1 VRHCAGYVA
10 LFSMSHEHQGYE
22 YPDLDTTQKQ
32 IRLLRL
38 RHRAHHGH
46 LPQYELH
53 TFDLDKAPNYI
64 ALSYTWGPE
73 SPKYSIRVNRRK
85 LQIRANLYAF
95 LQGFVARGY
104 IWIDQI
110 CIDQSNPEEK
120 NHQVR
125 MMAQI
130 YKDCDSMIIWLGSKD
145 SRFRE
150 AADEFI
156 YKPRPHSLSI
166 LLHDDYFT
174 RLWVVQEVLLAREVR
189 IICRGMSGL
198 VELPWNEVH
207 AVATGSSAWLQQ
219 HGNKKAV
226 LALIANQGMNRYEG
240 LRTTVARY
248 SSYQCE
254 NPRDKVYGLLG
265 IVRSD
270 ERLEVDYSKLVQEVF
285 LDAARAVQVSK
296 LDKPDRVKCQGRL
309 EILAREMGL
318 ANGDKSM
325 TGLRGMLRDVFGSSK
340 TARSSLANLPK
351 LARPKTMGFDPQR
364 LGAGHKTDAS
374 KRLLARWWC
383 EYEGKRYYHACCS
396 CDASKMCRC
405 NPGKAIIRS
414 TLAFPWVA
422 AGVQLT
428 AKQKEALNG
437 GTKKSETTGTS
448 TAGNATHVGDEE
460 GTSQSE
466 EADVAEENKVD
477 ECDIEQL
484 TDRID

>member
-1 VRHCAGYVA
+1 
-10 LFSMSHEHQGYE
+10 MSHECHAYE
-22 YPDLDTTQKQ
+22 YPDLDTTQRQ

-38 RHRAHHGH
+38 RHRAHNGH
-46 LPQYELH
+46 LAQYELH

-73 SPKYSIRVNRRK
+73 SPAYPIRVNRRK
-85 LQIRANLYAF
+85 LQIRANLHAF
-95 LQGFVARGY
+95 LQGFTARAY

-130 YKDCDSMIIWLGSKD
+130 YKDCDSMIIWLGSTSHK
-145 SRFRE
+145 FKE
-150 AADEFI
+150 AADEFV

-174 RLWVVQEVLLAREVR
+174 RLWVVQEVLLARAVR
-189 IICRGMSGL
+189 IICRGTLGF
-198 VELPWNEVH
+198 VELPWNDVH
-207 AVATGSSAWLQQ
+207 AIATGGSAWLQQ

-240 LRTTVARY
+240 IRTVVARY

-270 ERLEVDYSKLVQEVF
+270 ERLEVDYNKLVQEVF

-296 LDKPDRVKCQGRL
+296 LGRPDRVKCQGRL
-309 EILAREMGL
+309 QSLAREMGL
-318 ANGDKSM
+318 ANGDKGM

-351 LARPKTMGFDPQR
+351 LARPKSMGFDPQR
-364 LGAGHKTDAS
+364 SGACHESEAS

-396 CDASKMCRC
+396 CEASKMCRC

-414 TLAFPWVA
+414 SLAFPWVA

-428 AKQKEALNG
+428 AKQKEALGG
-437 GTKKSETTGTS
+437 GTSKSDTAKADTS
-448 TAGNATHVGDEE
+448 ESAASEVKMEDENDYSASEGD
-460 GTSQSE
+460 
-466 EADVAEENKVD
+466 NL
-477 ECDIEQL
+477 EQ
-484 TDRID
+484 DANGI

>member
-1 VRHCAGYVA
+1 MA
-10 LFSMSHEHQGYE
+10 HEDHVYK
-22 YPDLDTTQKQ
+22 YPDLDTTEKQ

-53 TFDLDKAPNYI
+53 TFDLDKAPSYI
-64 ALSYTWGPE
+64 ALSYTWGPV
-73 SPKYSIRVNRRK
+73 SPTYPIRVNRRK
-85 LQIRANLYAF
+85 LQIRANLHAF
-95 LQGFVARGY
+95 LQGFATRGY

-130 YKDCDSMIIWLGSKD
+130 YKDCDSMIIWLGSKNLE
-145 SRFRE
+145 FRE

-156 YKPRPHSLSI
+156 YKPRPQSLSI

-174 RLWVVQEVLLAREVR
+174 RLWVVQEVLLARAVR
-189 IICRGMSGL
+189 IICRGTAGL
-198 VELPWNEVH
+198 VELPWDDVH
-207 AVATGSSAWLQQ
+207 AIATGGSAWLQQ

-240 LRTTVARY
+240 LRTTIARY
-248 SSYQCE
+248 SGYQCE

-270 ERLEVDYSKLVQEVF
+270 ERLEVDYNKLVQDVF

-296 LDKPDRVKCQGRL
+296 LDRPDRVKCQGRL
-309 EILAREMGL
+309 ESLAREMGL
-318 ANGDKSM
+318 ANGDKGM
-325 TGLRGMLRDVFGSSK
+325 TGLRGMLRDVFGSTK

-351 LARPKTMGFDPQR
+351 LARPKVMGFDPQR
-364 LGAGHKTDAS
+364 SGASHGSDSS

-383 EYEGKRYYHACCS
+383 EHEGKRYYHACCS

-414 TLAFPWVA
+414 SLAFPWVA

-437 GTKKSETTGTS
+437 GALKSDTAKANDPRSALSGSKTEDNTDNS
-448 TAGNATHVGDEE
+448 TAEIDATDRDTSDHLSAEE
-460 GTSQSE
+460 GSPVS
-466 EADVAEENKVD
+466 
-477 ECDIEQL
+477 
-484 TDRID
+484 